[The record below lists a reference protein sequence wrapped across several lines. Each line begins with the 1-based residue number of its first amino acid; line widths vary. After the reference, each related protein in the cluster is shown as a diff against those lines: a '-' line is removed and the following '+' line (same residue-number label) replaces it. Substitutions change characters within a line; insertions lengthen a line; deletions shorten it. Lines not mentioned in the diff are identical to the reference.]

1 MIASSPYA
9 PRRSSSSVGRA
20 QLRRSSSSLIANSS
34 VSIWVFLQ
42 FWQRLSSGRSTGDNR
57 GPDLRGFLQGVSDAI
72 ASNLVAASLS
82 ERSAGDANPRSRR
95 ISSILGW
102 IVTILG
108 GERSRL
114 GRVVTTIIGYT
125 REVLLR
131 SIGASCVILTGGS
144 TSFGHLPRGDDRD
157 TGQMALDCQLAVG
170 DLSLSVN
177 YESESDNLHI
187 GTVLEDR
194 CAIDSV
200 ISYWFRASPDRAQ
213 KTLWM
218 IASSSVEQMNRIDS
232 EISDRFRG
240 TILDLARDE
249 AMKCRWTDRVDL
261 YGWRGKI
268 AAIVALDQMS
278 RHIHR
283 HDKTGRTYTNN
294 LPEQRHL
301 DKLAYSIAL
310 KLQSAHESE
319 IESGVIPIPMRIF
332 GIMPLRHASTI
343 SDLERVQHDVESS
356 AALHEEM
363 DRMIRR
369 FRKATNRRMAAL
381 QDEARR
387 EGKIG
392 TKTNSRMDGKEF
404 DDDQILE
411 CFPFEADMA
420 TACDHPVTKTISSF
434 LRKMDIMRTSDARF
448 RSPRE
453 AFSSSDNEHEV
464 ASKGIPT
471 AIISLSGGVDS
482 MVIAAVLAHLR
493 DIEAGVRNAAKDKVL
508 RIVAIHIDYAN
519 RPESGAEAAYVERFS
534 ERLGI
539 EFKCRKI
546 DEITRG
552 VTARDDYERMA
563 REIRFDL
570 YRRTCSEVSS
580 DGTVQSGVGIML
592 GHHRGDLRENV
603 LSNAHRGCG
612 PLDLSGM
619 TEVSTN
625 DGVALFRPLLFLEK
639 SFIYDYSHTYGVPYF
654 KGETQTRPKDLLFRQ
669 ASTIVQHDVYCS
681 TLPCFKDTT
690 PHWSTRGKLR
700 NRLLPLLEE
709 IYGEG
714 SMNNLST
721 LAMESDDAK
730 DLVGETVVAPFM
742 SQVNKYPMGF
752 TFETAPWKGRSLFFW
767 KFVLRQ
773 VLHSSGR
780 GMFSDKSV
788 ASFLERIRVG
798 TVKEGWLQCRKDYA
812 VYLKRSGKVLI
823 FHPDSF
829 PFNKR
834 DAYKVQSTPIAYG
847 SRVEVGPWQIVPEI
861 ADSCM
866 EDEAEAVITSK
877 ALADI
882 DQLML
887 GDLRYFVKAP
897 IPPGHS
903 LPRPLIRI
911 SGFKKQ
917 TRPAAWKGLDL
928 RIEQTLPLL
937 GIDHTCDDEI
947 GDETWAL
954 VKVRL
959 SLKELGN

>member
-9 PRRSSSSVGRA
+9 PRRRSSSSSVGRV
-20 QLRRSSSSLIANSS
+20 QPRRSSSSLIANSS

-42 FWQRLSSGRSTGDNR
+42 FWQRLSADRCAGDDNR
-57 GPDLRGFLQGVSDAI
+57 GVDLRGFLQGVSDTI
-72 ASNLVAASLS
+72 ASNLIAAASVP
-82 ERSAGDANPRSRR
+82 ERSAGDANPRRRR

-102 IVTILG
+102 IVRILG
-108 GERSRL
+108 GESSRV
-114 GRVVTTIIGYT
+114 GKVITTIIGFT

-144 TSFGHLPRGDDRD
+144 TLFGHLTRGDDRD
-157 TGQMALDCQLAVG
+157 TSQMALGCQLSVDG
-170 DLSLSVN
+170 TSL
-177 YESESDNLHI
+177 ESESNNLPI
-187 GTVLEDR
+187 DTVLEDR
-194 CAIDSV
+194 CAIDSIV
-200 ISYWFRASPDRAQ
+200 SYWFRASPDNAQ
-213 KTLWM
+213 KSLWM

-232 EISDRFRG
+232 EISDRFRS
-240 TILDLARDE
+240 TILDLACDE

-261 YGWRGKI
+261 YDWRGKI
-268 AAIVALDQMS
+268 AAIIAFDQMS

-283 HDKTGRTYTNN
+283 HDKMDGISMNN

-301 DKLAYSIAL
+301 DKIAYSIAL
-310 KLQSAHESE
+310 KLQNVHESE
-319 IESGVIPIPMRIF
+319 IKSGVIPIPMRIF

-343 SDLERVQHDVESS
+343 YDLERVQLDVESS
-356 AALHEEM
+356 ATLHEEM

-387 EGKIG
+387 EGKLG
-392 TKTNSRMDGKEF
+392 TKSNSVMDGKVF

-411 CFPFEADMA
+411 CYPFEADMT
-420 TACDHPVTKTISSF
+420 TAYDHPVTKTISRF
-434 LRKMDIMRTSDARF
+434 LRKMDILHTSDARF

-453 AFSSSDNEHEV
+453 VFSSSDIEHEV
-464 ASKGIPT
+464 DSKGVPT
-471 AIISLSGGVDS
+471 AIVSLSGGVDS

-493 DIEAGVRNAAKDKVL
+493 DIEARVRHTSKDEIL

-534 ERLGI
+534 EKLGI
-539 EFKCRKI
+539 QFTLRKI

-552 VTARDDYERMA
+552 VTARDDYERIA
-563 REIRFDL
+563 REIRFDI
-570 YRRTCSEVSS
+570 YRRTCAEVSS
-580 DGTVQSGVGIML
+580 DGTVQRGVGIML

-625 DGVALFRPLLFLEK
+625 DGVVLFRPLLFLEK
-639 SFIYDYSHTYGVPYF
+639 SFIYDYSHTYGVPY
-654 KGETQTRPKDLLFRQ
+654 
-669 ASTIVQHDVYCS
+669 
-681 TLPCFKDTT
+681 FKDTT

-721 LAMESDDAK
+721 LATESDDARE
-730 DLVGETVVAPFM
+730 LIGETVVTPFM
-742 SQVNKYPMGF
+742 SQVNKHPMGF

-773 VLHSSGR
+773 VLHNSGR

-788 ASFLERIRVG
+788 SSFLERIRVG
-798 TVKEGWLQCRKDYA
+798 TIKEGWLQCRKDYA
-812 VYLKRSGKVLI
+812 VYLKRSGKVLV

-834 DAYKVQSTPIAYG
+834 DAYKVQSAPVEYG
-847 SRVEVGPWQIVPEI
+847 IGVKVGPWQIVPEI
-861 ADSCM
+861 TAACM
-866 EDEAEAVITSK
+866 EDEADALCKSK
-877 ALADI
+877 ALSDI

-887 GDLRYFVKAP
+887 GDICYFVKAP

-903 LPRPLIRI
+903 FPRQLTMM
-911 SGFKKQ
+911 SGFKKR

-937 GIDHTCDDEI
+937 GVNHSCDDEV
-947 GDETWAL
+947 GDVTWAL
-954 VKVRL
+954 IKVRL
-959 SLKELGN
+959 SLKGLGD